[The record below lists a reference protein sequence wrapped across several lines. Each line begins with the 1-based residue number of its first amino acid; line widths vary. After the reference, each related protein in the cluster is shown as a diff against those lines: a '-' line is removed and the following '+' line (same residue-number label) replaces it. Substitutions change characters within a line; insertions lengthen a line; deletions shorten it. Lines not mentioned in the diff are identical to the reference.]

1 MNDEERIPYLRVPR
15 NFFDE
20 GWLRKKCFDE
30 KDAELDMAYMARYK
44 PHVQIVRG
52 KAIELKE
59 NEFVASL
66 SFLEKRWNWSRNR
79 LLNFLRNRERN
90 GALNRRQNQGEG
102 IISYDIFATYG
113 NENFEAEP
121 LAEPLTQPPSRETEP
136 LSEPPSEPLS
146 ELESQP
152 LAQPPAQLGMNNS
165 TCTKTESCESSK
177 FRAQPPAQPLAQP
190 QPQPQSEPQSEPETE
205 PKYKTERRK
214 DGKTE
219 SIYVARLL
227 FRVAKIIKPNISETE
242 PRPKKERDAWKR
254 LSPKPTLEEIELMEW
269 FYRLPKSD
277 RADETWRRKMDVPAM
292 INNWQDQREV
302 AEQLRS
308 RFVMENGLG
317 NGNVQKKESP
327 PYSEDSNDPFAWVV
341 RRPPA
346 AKKEYPLKEIFYP

>member
-1 MNDEERIPYLRVPR
+1 MAADEKIPYLRVPR

-20 GWLRKKCFDE
+20 GWLRKKCFDD
-30 KDAELDMAYMARYK
+30 KDAELDMACMARYK

-102 IISYDIFATYG
+102 VISYDIFAAYG

-121 LAEPLTQPPSRETEP
+121 
-136 LSEPPSEPLS
+136 
-146 ELESQP
+146 
-152 LAQPPAQLGMNNS
+152 PAQ
-165 TCTKTESCESSK
+165 
-177 FRAQPPAQPLAQP
+177 
-190 QPQPQSEPQSEPETE
+190 PETE
-205 PKYKTERRK
+205 PETKPEAESQSEPKSEPNYNTERRK

-219 SIYVARLL
+219 SISDAKLL

-242 PRPKKERDAWKR
+242 PRPKKERDAWKK
-254 LSPKPTLEEIELMEW
+254 LASKPSLEEIELMEW

-277 RADETWRRKMDVPAM
+277 RADETWRRKMDVPAL

-346 AKKEYPLKEIFYP
+346 AKKESPLKKISYP